1 MLPIGNHPGPTAS
14 KSKNFIWFPNPSLLF
29 SPAIIC
35 CKPCQQGTDHL
46 GCIKQNGIMC
56 KIFGVGCAACPE
68 SGGPRGRSEGWR
80 RSWVGE
86 TEEVR
91 ERNTH
96 LLAGFFS
103 LSLTCESLRVRVCRP
118 HRQFR
123 DLPLLVGTSLMVG
136 GLLGSP
142 MEGMASHGWRAAG
155 RIFRVPSGIL
165 ADLLLEKLLGLPW
178 RLNGKKIC
186 LPVQETWVRSLIQ
199 EDPSCPS

>member
-35 CKPCQQGTDHL
+35 CKPCQQRTDHL

-103 LSLTCESLRVRVCRP
+103 LSLTCESLSEGVQATQTVQGSSTSSGNFTDGGWSPGQP
-118 HRQFR
+118 HGGDGFSWLEGSWENFQGPIR
-123 DLPLLVGTSLMVG
+123 D
-136 GLLGSP
+136 
-142 MEGMASHGWRAAG
+142 
-155 RIFRVPSGIL
+155 
-165 ADLLLEKLLGLPW
+165 
-178 RLNGKKIC
+178 
-186 LPVQETWVRSLIQ
+186 
-199 EDPSCPS
+199 SC